1 MNTSK
6 RLPRPD
12 AMKGFSAIE
21 RRFLCLARHHRAE
34 YLHLM
39 KRLKSVASKKRR
51 RLMIAA
57 CTIGLLAAG
66 TTNVQAVNVS
76 SGVSVAA
83 LFNEANAAQR
93 ADRPG
98 AAILGYERAR
108 LLAPHDSEIEQNL
121 RIARERA
128 GVNAPVTSVWER
140 PAHWFGF
147 NGLALLGSSAL
158 LISCALFFGRQ
169 YVPSL
174 SRRTATSIAAAC
186 GAVILFTGSSMAL
199 RWTEL
204 DRAVIQNALT
214 TVHIAPAT
222 NAQSTFELK
231 AGDLVT
237 TKRKHG
243 DFVLVRTLDH
253 RSGWVNK
260 AELERVIPANLSPM

>member
-21 RRFLCLARHHRAE
+21 HRFLCLARHHRAQ
-34 YLHLM
+34 YLRLM
-39 KRLKSVASKKRR
+39 KRLKSAASKNRR

-108 LLAPHDSEIEQNL
+108 LLAPHDSEIVQNL

-128 GVNAPVTSVWER
+128 GVNAPAISVWER

-204 DRAVIQNALT
+204 DRAVIQNATT

-222 NAQSTFELK
+222 NAESTFELK
-231 AGDLVT
+231 AGNLVT
-237 TKRKHG
+237 TKHKHG